1 MGLFEKLGFGLKKTK
16 DGIFNSITKTIIS
29 SPLTDELYD
38 ELLEQLILAD
48 VGYDVSEE
56 LCEQLRTE
64 ARKRKAKSG
73 EDLVG
78 VFQDIVTDML
88 SCDKEF
94 DLSGSPAVI
103 LVIGVNGVGKT
114 TSIGKLANYYKKQGK
129 KVLLAAGDTFRAA
142 AASQLDQWA
151 QRSGVDIVMH
161 DEGADPASVIFE
173 AVQKGGR
180 ENYDIVICDTAGRLH
195 NKKNLMAE
203 LGKIRRV
210 IDKAGENASVE
221 TLLVLEAITG
231 QNAIF
236 QAKEFISAAQATG
249 IILTKLDGTAKGGSV
264 ISIKK
269 KLGVPVRFVGV
280 GEGMDDLLLFDA
292 KNFAQTLFSLEK
304 DGE

>member
-1 MGLFEKLGFGLKKTK
+1 MGLFDKLGFGLKKTK
-16 DGIFNSITKTIIS
+16 DGIFNSITKSIIS

-38 ELLEQLILAD
+38 DLLEQLILAD
-48 VGYDVSEE
+48 VGYEVSEYLCDE
-56 LCEQLRTE
+56 LRKE

-73 EDLVG
+73 EDV
-78 VFQDIVTDML
+78 VAIFQDIVVDLL
-88 SCDKEF
+88 STDKEF

-103 LVIGVNGVGKT
+103 LIIGVNGVGKT
-114 TSIGKLANYYKKQGK
+114 TSIGKLANYYKSQGK

-142 AASQLDQWA
+142 AASQLEQWA
-151 QRSGVDIVMH
+151 QRSEVDIVMH
-161 DEGADPASVIFE
+161 AEGADPASVIFE
-173 AVQKGGR
+173 AVQKGEK

-203 LGKIRRV
+203 LGKISRV
-210 IDKAGENASVE
+210 IRKASENASVE

-236 QAKEFISAAQATG
+236 QAKEFIAAAEATG

-280 GEGMDDLLLFDA
+280 GEGVDDLLLFDP
-292 KNFAQTLFSLEK
+292 KNFAETLFSLDKE
-304 DGE
+304 GE

>member
-1 MGLFEKLGFGLKKTK
+1 MGLFSKLGLGLKKTK
-16 DGIFNSITKTIIS
+16 ESIFNSITKTIVS

-48 VGYDVSEE
+48 VGYEVSEY
-56 LCEQLRTE
+56 LCEELRTE
-64 ARKRKAKSG
+64 ARRRKAKSG
-73 EDLVG
+73 EDV
-78 VFQDIVTDML
+78 VKIFQDIVVDLL
-88 SCDKEF
+88 STDKEF
-94 DLSGSPAVI
+94 DTTGDPAVI
-103 LVIGVNGVGKT
+103 LIIGVNGVGKT

-142 AASQLDQWA
+142 AASQLNQWA
-151 QRSGVDIVMH
+151 ERSGVDIVMH
-161 DEGADPASVIFE
+161 DEGADPSSVIFE
-173 AVQKGGR
+173 AVQKGKSQG
-180 ENYDIVICDTAGRLH
+180 YDIVICDTAGRLH

-203 LGKIRRV
+203 LGKISRV
-210 IDKAGENASVE
+210 IRKASETASVE

-236 QAKEFISAAQATG
+236 QAKEFISAAEATG

-269 KLGVPVRFVGV
+269 KLGIPVRFVGV
-280 GEGMDDLLLFDA
+280 GEGVDDLLLFDA
-292 KNFAQTLFSLEK
+292 QNFAETLFSLE

>member
-1 MGLFEKLGFGLKKTK
+1 MGLFDKLGFGLKKTK

-48 VGYDVSEE
+48 VGYEVSEY
-56 LCEQLRTE
+56 LCEELRTE
-64 ARKRKAKSG
+64 ARKRKAKTG
-73 EDLVG
+73 QDLVA
-78 VFQDIVTDML
+78 VFQDIVVDLL
-88 SCDKEF
+88 STDKEF
-94 DLSGSPAVI
+94 DISGDPAVI
-103 LVIGVNGVGKT
+103 LIIGVNGVGKT
-114 TSIGKLANYYKKQGK
+114 TSIGKLANYYKSQGK

-142 AASQLDQWA
+142 AASQLNQWA
-151 QRSGVDIVMH
+151 ERSGVDIVMH
-161 DEGADPASVIFE
+161 DEGADPSSVIFE
-173 AVQKGGR
+173 AVQKGKN
-180 ENYDIVICDTAGRLH
+180 EKYDIVICDTAGRLH

-203 LGKIRRV
+203 LGKISRV
-210 IDKAGENASVE
+210 IRKASETASVE

-236 QAKEFISAAQATG
+236 QAKEFISAAEATG

-269 KLGVPVRFVGV
+269 KLGIPVRFVGV
-280 GEGMDDLLLFDA
+280 GEGVDDLLLFDA
-292 KNFAQTLFSLEK
+292 KSFAETLFSLE

>member
-16 DGIFNSITKTIIS
+16 EGIFNSITKSIIS

-38 ELLEQLILAD
+38 DLLEQLILAD
-48 VGYDVSEE
+48 VGYEVSEY

-64 ARKRKAKSG
+64 ARKRKAKTG
-73 EDLVG
+73 EDV
-78 VFQDIVTDML
+78 VKIFQDIVVDLL
-88 SCDKEF
+88 STDKEF
-94 DLSGSPAVI
+94 DLSGDPAVI
-103 LVIGVNGVGKT
+103 LIIGVNGVGKT
-114 TSIGKLANYYKKQGK
+114 TSIGKLANYYSKQGK

-142 AASQLDQWA
+142 AASQLNQWA
-151 QRSGVDIVMH
+151 ERSSVDIVMH
-161 DEGADPASVIFE
+161 DEGADPSSVIFD
-173 AVQKGGR
+173 AVQKGKS
-180 ENYDIVICDTAGRLH
+180 EKYDIVICDTAGRLH

-203 LGKIRRV
+203 LGKISRV
-210 IDKAGENASVE
+210 IRKASETASVE

-236 QAKEFISAAQATG
+236 QAKEFISAAEATG

-269 KLGVPVRFVGV
+269 KLGIPVRFVGV
-280 GEGMDDLLLFDA
+280 GEGVDDLLLFDA
-292 KNFAQTLFSLEK
+292 QSFAETLFSLE

>member
-16 DGIFNSITKTIIS
+16 EGVFNSITKAIIS

-38 ELLEQLILAD
+38 DLLEQLILAD
-48 VGYDVSEE
+48 VGYEVSEY
-56 LCEQLRTE
+56 LCEELRRE
-64 ARKRKAKSG
+64 ARTQKAKSG
-73 EDLVG
+73 EDV
-78 VFQDIVTDML
+78 VKIFQDIVVDLL
-88 SCDKEF
+88 STDKEF
-94 DLSGSPAVI
+94 DLSGTPAVI

-114 TSIGKLANYYKKQGK
+114 TSIGKLANYYKSQGK

-142 AASQLDQWA
+142 AASQLNQWA
-151 QRSGVDIVMH
+151 ERSGVDIVMH

-173 AVQKGGR
+173 AVEKGKNQG
-180 ENYDIVICDTAGRLH
+180 YDIVICDTAGRLH

-203 LGKIRRV
+203 LGKISRV
-210 IDKAGENASVE
+210 IRKASDTASVE

-236 QAKEFISAAQATG
+236 QAKEFISAAEATG

-269 KLGVPVRFVGV
+269 KLGIPVRFVGV
-280 GEGMDDLLLFDA
+280 GEGVDDLLLFDA
-292 KNFAQTLFSLEK
+292 HSFAETLFSLE

>member
-16 DGIFNSITKTIIS
+16 EGVFNSITKAIIS

-38 ELLEQLILAD
+38 DLLEQLILAD
-48 VGYDVSEE
+48 VGYEVSEY
-56 LCEQLRTE
+56 LCEELRKE
-64 ARKRKAKSG
+64 ARKQKAKTG
-73 EDLVG
+73 EDV
-78 VFQDIVTDML
+78 VKIFRDIVVDLL
-88 SCDKEF
+88 STDKEF
-94 DLSGSPAVI
+94 DLSGTPAVI

-114 TSIGKLANYYKKQGK
+114 TSIGKLANYYKSQGK

-142 AASQLDQWA
+142 AASQLNQWA
-151 QRSGVDIVMH
+151 DRSGVDIVMH

-173 AVQKGGR
+173 AVEKGKNQG
-180 ENYDIVICDTAGRLH
+180 YDIVICDTAGRLH

-203 LGKIRRV
+203 LGKISRV
-210 IDKAGENASVE
+210 IRKASETASVE

-236 QAKEFISAAQATG
+236 QAKEFIAAAEATG
-249 IILTKLDGTAKGGSV
+249 IVLTKLDGTAKGGSV

-269 KLGVPVRFVGV
+269 KLGIPVRFVGV
-280 GEGMDDLLLFDA
+280 GEGVDDLLLFDPQS
-292 KNFAQTLFSLEK
+292 FAETLFSLE

>member
-1 MGLFEKLGFGLKKTK
+1 MGFFEKLGIGLKKTK

-48 VGYDVSEE
+48 VGYETSEYLCDE
-56 LCEQLRTE
+56 LRRA
-64 ARKRKAKSG
+64 ARKKGVKTG
-73 EDLVG
+73 EDLVK
-78 VFQDIVTDML
+78 VFQEIVVDLL
-88 SCDKEF
+88 STDKEF
-94 DLSGSPAVI
+94 DISGKPAVI

-114 TSIGKLANYYKKQGK
+114 TSIGKLANYYKSQGK

-142 AASQLDQWA
+142 AASQLNQWA
-151 QRSGVDIVMH
+151 ERSNVDIVMH
-161 DEGADPASVIFE
+161 AEGADPSSVIFE
-173 AVQKGGR
+173 AVQKGER

-203 LGKIRRV
+203 LGKISRV
-210 IDKAGENASVE
+210 IRKAGAAASVE

-236 QAKEFISAAQATG
+236 QAKEFIAAAQATG

-280 GEGMDDLLLFDA
+280 GEGIDDLLLFDPQS
-292 KNFAQTLFSLEK
+292 FAETLFSLEK

>member
-16 DGIFNSITKTIIS
+16 EGVFNSITKAIIS

-38 ELLEQLILAD
+38 DLLEQLILAD
-48 VGYDVSEE
+48 VGYEVSEY
-56 LCEQLRTE
+56 LCEELRKE
-64 ARKRKAKSG
+64 ARKQKAKSG
-73 EDLVG
+73 EDV
-78 VFQDIVTDML
+78 VKIFRDIVVDLL
-88 SCDKEF
+88 STDKEF
-94 DLSGSPAVI
+94 DLSGTPAVI

-114 TSIGKLANYYKKQGK
+114 TSIGKLANYYKSQGK

-142 AASQLDQWA
+142 AASQLNQWA
-151 QRSGVDIVMH
+151 DRSGVDIVMH

-173 AVQKGGR
+173 AVEKGKNQG
-180 ENYDIVICDTAGRLH
+180 YDIVICDTAGRLH

-203 LGKIRRV
+203 LGKISRV
-210 IDKAGENASVE
+210 IRKASDTASVE

-236 QAKEFISAAQATG
+236 QAKEFIAAAEATG
-249 IILTKLDGTAKGGSV
+249 IVLTKLDGTAKGGIV

-269 KLGVPVRFVGV
+269 KLGIPVRFVGV
-280 GEGMDDLLLFDA
+280 GEGVDDLLLFDPQS
-292 KNFAQTLFSLEK
+292 FAETLFSLE

>member
-16 DGIFNSITKTIIS
+16 EGVFNSITKAIIS

-38 ELLEQLILAD
+38 DLLEQLILAD
-48 VGYDVSEE
+48 VGYEVCEYLCEE
-56 LCEQLRTE
+56 LRKE
-64 ARKRKAKSG
+64 ARKQKAKSG
-73 EDLVG
+73 EDV
-78 VFQDIVTDML
+78 VKIFRDIVVDLL
-88 SCDKEF
+88 STDKEF
-94 DLSGSPAVI
+94 DLSGTPAVI

-114 TSIGKLANYYKKQGK
+114 TSIGKLANYYKSQGK

-142 AASQLDQWA
+142 AASQLNQWA
-151 QRSGVDIVMH
+151 DRSGVDIVMH

-173 AVQKGGR
+173 AVEKGKNQG
-180 ENYDIVICDTAGRLH
+180 YDIVICDTAGRLH

-203 LGKIRRV
+203 LGKISRV
-210 IDKAGENASVE
+210 IRKASETASVE

-236 QAKEFISAAQATG
+236 QAKEFIAAAEATG
-249 IILTKLDGTAKGGSV
+249 IVLTKLDGTAKGGSV

-269 KLGVPVRFVGV
+269 KLGIPVRFVGV
-280 GEGMDDLLLFDA
+280 GEGVDDLLLFDPQS
-292 KNFAQTLFSLEK
+292 FAETLFSLE

>member
-16 DGIFNSITKTIIS
+16 EGIFNSITKSIIS

-38 ELLEQLILAD
+38 DLLEQLILAD
-48 VGYDVSEE
+48 VGYEVSEY
-56 LCEQLRTE
+56 LCDQLRTE

-73 EDLVG
+73 EDV
-78 VFQDIVTDML
+78 VKIFQDIVVELL
-88 SCDKEF
+88 STDKEF
-94 DLSGSPAVI
+94 DLSGDPAVI

-114 TSIGKLANYYKKQGK
+114 TSIGKLANYYSKQGK

-142 AASQLDQWA
+142 AASQLNQWA
-151 QRSGVDIVMH
+151 ERSNV
-161 DEGADPASVIFE
+161 
-173 AVQKGGR
+173 
-180 ENYDIVICDTAGRLH
+180 DIVICDTAGRLH

-203 LGKIRRV
+203 LSKISRV
-210 IDKAGENASVE
+210 IRKASENASVE

-236 QAKEFISAAQATG
+236 QAKEFISAAEATG

-269 KLGVPVRFVGV
+269 KLGIPVRFVGV
-280 GEGMDDLLLFDA
+280 GEGVDDLLLFDPQS
-292 KNFAQTLFSLEK
+292 FAETLFSLE

>member
-16 DGIFNSITKTIIS
+16 EGVFNSITKAIIS

-38 ELLEQLILAD
+38 DLLEQLILAD
-48 VGYDVSEE
+48 VGYEVSEY
-56 LCEQLRTE
+56 LCEELRRE

-73 EDLVG
+73 EDV
-78 VFQDIVTDML
+78 VKIFQDIVVDLL
-88 SCDKEF
+88 STDKEF
-94 DLSGSPAVI
+94 DLSGTPAVI
-103 LVIGVNGVGKT
+103 LIIGVNGVGKT
-114 TSIGKLANYYKKQGK
+114 TSIGKLANYYKSQGK

-142 AASQLDQWA
+142 AASQLNQWA
-151 QRSGVDIVMH
+151 ERSGVGIVMH

-173 AVQKGGR
+173 AVEKGKNQG
-180 ENYDIVICDTAGRLH
+180 YDIVICDTAGRLH

-203 LGKIRRV
+203 LGKISHV
-210 IDKAGENASVE
+210 IRKASDTASVE

-236 QAKEFISAAQATG
+236 QAKEFISAAEATG

-269 KLGVPVRFVGV
+269 KLGIPVRFVGV
-280 GEGMDDLLLFDA
+280 GEGVDDLLLFDPQS
-292 KNFAQTLFSLEK
+292 FAQTLFSLE

>member
-16 DGIFNSITKTIIS
+16 EGVFNSITKAIIS

-38 ELLEQLILAD
+38 DLLEQLILAD
-48 VGYDVSEE
+48 VGYEVSEY
-56 LCEQLRTE
+56 LCEELRRE

-73 EDLVG
+73 EDV
-78 VFQDIVTDML
+78 VKIFQDIVVDLL
-88 SCDKEF
+88 STDKEF
-94 DLSGSPAVI
+94 DLSGTPAVI
-103 LVIGVNGVGKT
+103 LIIGVNGVGKT
-114 TSIGKLANYYKKQGK
+114 TSIGKLANYYKSQGK

-142 AASQLDQWA
+142 AASQLNQWA
-151 QRSGVDIVMH
+151 ERSGVGIVMH

-173 AVQKGGR
+173 AVEKGKNQG
-180 ENYDIVICDTAGRLH
+180 YDIVICDTAGRLH

-203 LGKIRRV
+203 LGKISRV
-210 IDKAGENASVE
+210 IRKASDTASVE

-236 QAKEFISAAQATG
+236 QAKEFISAAEATG

-269 KLGVPVRFVGV
+269 KLGIPVRFVGV
-280 GEGMDDLLLFDA
+280 GEGVDDLLLFDPQS
-292 KNFAQTLFSLEK
+292 FAQTLFSLE

>member
-1 MGLFEKLGFGLKKTK
+1 MGLFDKLGFGLKKTK
-16 DGIFNSITKTIIS
+16 EGIFNSITKTIIS

-48 VGYDVSEE
+48 VGYEVSEY
-56 LCEQLRTE
+56 LCEELRTE
-64 ARKRKAKSG
+64 ARKRKAKTG
-73 EDLVG
+73 QDLVK
-78 VFQDIVTDML
+78 VFQDIVVELL
-88 SCDKEF
+88 STDKEF
-94 DLSGSPAVI
+94 DISGDPAVI

-114 TSIGKLANYYKKQGK
+114 TSIGKLANYYSKQGK

-142 AASQLDQWA
+142 AASQLNQWA
-151 QRSGVDIVMH
+151 ERSSVDIVMH
-161 DEGADPASVIFE
+161 DEGADPSSVIFE
-173 AVQKGGR
+173 AVQKGKA
-180 ENYDIVICDTAGRLH
+180 EKYDIVICDTAGRLH

-203 LGKIRRV
+203 LGKISRV
-210 IDKAGENASVE
+210 IRKASETASVE

-236 QAKEFISAAQATG
+236 QAKEFISAAEATG

-269 KLGVPVRFVGV
+269 KLGIPVRFVGV
-280 GEGMDDLLLFDA
+280 GEGVDDLLLFNA
-292 KNFAQTLFSLEK
+292 KSFAETLFSLE

>member
-16 DGIFNSITKTIIS
+16 EGIFNSITKSIIS

-38 ELLEQLILAD
+38 DLLEQLILAD
-48 VGYDVSEE
+48 VGYEVSEY

-64 ARKRKAKSG
+64 ARKRKAKTG
-73 EDLVG
+73 EDV
-78 VFQDIVTDML
+78 VKIFQDIVVDLL
-88 SCDKEF
+88 STDKEF
-94 DLSGSPAVI
+94 DLSGDPAVI
-103 LVIGVNGVGKT
+103 LIIGVNGVGKT
-114 TSIGKLANYYKKQGK
+114 TSIGKLANYYSKQGK

-142 AASQLDQWA
+142 AASQLNQWA
-151 QRSGVDIVMH
+151 ERSNVDIVMH
-161 DEGADPASVIFE
+161 DEGADPSSVIFD
-173 AVQKGGR
+173 AVQKGKN
-180 ENYDIVICDTAGRLH
+180 EKYDIVICDTAGRLH

-203 LGKIRRV
+203 LGKISRV
-210 IDKAGENASVE
+210 IRKASETASVE

-236 QAKEFISAAQATG
+236 QAKEFISAAEATG

-269 KLGVPVRFVGV
+269 KLGIPVRFVGV
-280 GEGMDDLLLFDA
+280 GEGVDDLLLFDA
-292 KNFAQTLFSLEK
+292 QSFAETLFSLE

>member
-16 DGIFNSITKTIIS
+16 EGIFNSITKSIIS

-38 ELLEQLILAD
+38 DLLEQLILAD
-48 VGYDVSEE
+48 VGYEVSEY

-64 ARKRKAKSG
+64 ARKRKAKTG
-73 EDLVG
+73 EDV
-78 VFQDIVTDML
+78 VKIFQDIVVDLL
-88 SCDKEF
+88 STDKEF
-94 DLSGSPAVI
+94 DLSGDPAVI
-103 LVIGVNGVGKT
+103 LIIGVNGVGKT
-114 TSIGKLANYYKKQGK
+114 TSIGKLANYYSKQGK

-142 AASQLDQWA
+142 AASQLNQWA
-151 QRSGVDIVMH
+151 QRSNVDIVMH
-161 DEGADPASVIFE
+161 DEGADPSSVIFD
-173 AVQKGGR
+173 AVQKGKN
-180 ENYDIVICDTAGRLH
+180 EKYDIVICDTAGRLH

-203 LGKIRRV
+203 LGKISRV
-210 IDKAGENASVE
+210 IRKASESASVE

-236 QAKEFISAAQATG
+236 QAKEFISAAEATG

-269 KLGVPVRFVGV
+269 KLGIPVRFVGV
-280 GEGMDDLLLFDA
+280 GEGVDDLLLFDA
-292 KNFAQTLFSLEK
+292 QSFAETLFSLE

>member
-16 DGIFNSITKTIIS
+16 EGIFNSITKSIIS

-38 ELLEQLILAD
+38 DLLEQLILAD
-48 VGYDVSEE
+48 VGYEVSEY
-56 LCEQLRTE
+56 LCDQLRTE

-73 EDLVG
+73 EDV
-78 VFQDIVTDML
+78 VKIFQDIVVELL
-88 SCDKEF
+88 STDKEF
-94 DLSGSPAVI
+94 DLSGDPAVI

-114 TSIGKLANYYKKQGK
+114 TSIGKLANYYSKQGK

-142 AASQLDQWA
+142 AASQLNQWA
-151 QRSGVDIVMH
+151 ERSNVDIVMH

-173 AVQKGGR
+173 AVEKGKNSG
-180 ENYDIVICDTAGRLH
+180 YDIVICDTAGRLH

-203 LGKIRRV
+203 LSKISRV
-210 IDKAGENASVE
+210 IRKASENASVE

-236 QAKEFISAAQATG
+236 QAKEFISAAEATG

-269 KLGVPVRFVGV
+269 KLGIPVRFVGV
-280 GEGMDDLLLFDA
+280 GEGVDDLLLFDPQS
-292 KNFAQTLFSLEK
+292 FAETLFSLE

>member
-1 MGLFEKLGFGLKKTK
+1 MGLFDKLGFGLKKTK

-48 VGYDVSEE
+48 VGYEVSEY
-56 LCEQLRTE
+56 LCEELRKE
-64 ARKRKAKSG
+64 ARRRKAKSG
-73 EDLVG
+73 EDV
-78 VFQDIVTDML
+78 VAIFQDIVVDLL
-88 SCDKEF
+88 STDKEF

-103 LVIGVNGVGKT
+103 LIIGVNGVGKT
-114 TSIGKLANYYKKQGK
+114 TSIGKLANYYKSQGK

-142 AASQLDQWA
+142 AASQLNQWA
-151 QRSGVDIVMH
+151 ERSGVDIVMH

-173 AVQKGGR
+173 AVQKGEK

-203 LGKIRRV
+203 LGKISRV
-210 IDKAGENASVE
+210 IRKASEKASVE

-236 QAKEFISAAQATG
+236 QAKEFISAAEATG

-280 GEGMDDLLLFDA
+280 GEGVDDLLLFDPQS
-292 KNFAQTLFSLEK
+292 FAQTLFSLEK
-304 DGE
+304 EGE

>member
-16 DGIFNSITKTIIS
+16 EGIFNSITKSIIS

-38 ELLEQLILAD
+38 DLLEQLILAD
-48 VGYDVSEE
+48 VGYEVSEY

-64 ARKRKAKSG
+64 ARKRKAKTG
-73 EDLVG
+73 EDV
-78 VFQDIVTDML
+78 VKIFQDIVVDLL
-88 SCDKEF
+88 STDKEF
-94 DLSGSPAVI
+94 DLSGDPAVI
-103 LVIGVNGVGKT
+103 LIIGVNGVGKT
-114 TSIGKLANYYKKQGK
+114 TSIGKLANYYSKQGK

-142 AASQLDQWA
+142 AASQLNQWA
-151 QRSGVDIVMH
+151 ERSSVDIVMH
-161 DEGADPASVIFE
+161 DEGADPSSVIFD
-173 AVQKGGR
+173 AVQKGKN
-180 ENYDIVICDTAGRLH
+180 EKYDIVICDTAGRLH

-203 LGKIRRV
+203 LGKISRV
-210 IDKAGENASVE
+210 IRKASETASVE

-236 QAKEFISAAQATG
+236 QAKEFISAAEATG

-269 KLGVPVRFVGV
+269 KLGIPVRFVGV
-280 GEGMDDLLLFDA
+280 GEGVDDLLLFDA
-292 KNFAQTLFSLEK
+292 QSFAETLFSLE

>member
-16 DGIFNSITKTIIS
+16 EGVFNSITKAIIS

-38 ELLEQLILAD
+38 DLLEQLILAD
-48 VGYDVSEE
+48 VGYEVSEY
-56 LCEQLRTE
+56 LCEELRKE
-64 ARKRKAKSG
+64 ARKQKAKSG
-73 EDLVG
+73 EDV
-78 VFQDIVTDML
+78 VKIFRDIVVDLL
-88 SCDKEF
+88 STDKEF
-94 DLSGSPAVI
+94 DLSGTPAVI

-114 TSIGKLANYYKKQGK
+114 TSIGKLANYYKSQGK

-142 AASQLDQWA
+142 AASQLNQWA
-151 QRSGVDIVMH
+151 DRSGVDIDMH

-173 AVQKGGR
+173 AVEKGKNQG
-180 ENYDIVICDTAGRLH
+180 YDIVICDTAGRLH

-203 LGKIRRV
+203 LGKISRV
-210 IDKAGENASVE
+210 IRKASETASVE

-236 QAKEFISAAQATG
+236 QAKEFIAAAEATG
-249 IILTKLDGTAKGGSV
+249 IVLTKLDGTAKGGSV

-269 KLGVPVRFVGV
+269 KLGIPVRFVGV
-280 GEGMDDLLLFDA
+280 GEGVDDLLLFDPQS
-292 KNFAQTLFSLEK
+292 FAETLFSLE

>member
-16 DGIFNSITKTIIS
+16 EGIFNSITKSIIS

-38 ELLEQLILAD
+38 DLLEQLILAD
-48 VGYDVSEE
+48 VGYEVSEY

-64 ARKRKAKSG
+64 ARKRKAKTG
-73 EDLVG
+73 EDV
-78 VFQDIVTDML
+78 VKIFQDIVVDLL
-88 SCDKEF
+88 STDKEF
-94 DLSGSPAVI
+94 DLSGDPAVI
-103 LVIGVNGVGKT
+103 LIIGVNGVGKT
-114 TSIGKLANYYKKQGK
+114 TSIGKLANYYSKQGK

-142 AASQLDQWA
+142 AASQLNQWA
-151 QRSGVDIVMH
+151 QRSNVDIVMH
-161 DEGADPASVIFE
+161 DEGADPSSVIFD
-173 AVQKGGR
+173 AVQKGKS
-180 ENYDIVICDTAGRLH
+180 EKYDIVICDTAGRLH

-203 LGKIRRV
+203 LGKISRV
-210 IDKAGENASVE
+210 IRKASETASVE

-236 QAKEFISAAQATG
+236 QAKEFISAAEATG

-269 KLGVPVRFVGV
+269 KLGIPVRFVGV
-280 GEGMDDLLLFDA
+280 GEGVDDLLLFDA
-292 KNFAQTLFSLEK
+292 QSFAETLFSLE

>member
-16 DGIFNSITKTIIS
+16 EGVFNSITKAIIS

-38 ELLEQLILAD
+38 DLLEQLILAD
-48 VGYDVSEE
+48 VGYEVSEY
-56 LCEQLRTE
+56 LCEELRKE
-64 ARKRKAKSG
+64 ARKQKAKTG
-73 EDLVG
+73 EDV
-78 VFQDIVTDML
+78 VRIFRDIVVDLLSTD
-88 SCDKEF
+88 KKF
-94 DLSGSPAVI
+94 DLSGTPAVI

-114 TSIGKLANYYKKQGK
+114 TSIGKLANYYKSQGK

-142 AASQLDQWA
+142 AASQLNQWA
-151 QRSGVDIVMH
+151 DRSGVDIVMH

-173 AVQKGGR
+173 AVEKGKNQG
-180 ENYDIVICDTAGRLH
+180 YDIVICDTAGRLH

-203 LGKIRRV
+203 LGKISRV
-210 IDKAGENASVE
+210 IRKASETASVE

-236 QAKEFISAAQATG
+236 QAKEFIAAAEATG
-249 IILTKLDGTAKGGSV
+249 IVLTKLDGTAKGGSV

-269 KLGVPVRFVGV
+269 KLGIPVRFVGV
-280 GEGMDDLLLFDA
+280 GEGVDDLLLFDPQS
-292 KNFAQTLFSLEK
+292 FAETLFSLE

>member
-16 DGIFNSITKTIIS
+16 EGVFNSITKAIIS

-38 ELLEQLILAD
+38 DLLEQLILAD
-48 VGYDVSEE
+48 VGYEVSEY
-56 LCEQLRTE
+56 LCEELRRE
-64 ARKRKAKSG
+64 ARKQKAKSG
-73 EDLVG
+73 EDV
-78 VFQDIVTDML
+78 VKIFQDIVVDLL
-88 SCDKEF
+88 STDKEF
-94 DLSGSPAVI
+94 DLSGTPAVI

-114 TSIGKLANYYKKQGK
+114 TSIGKLANYYKSQGK

-142 AASQLDQWA
+142 AASQLNQWA
-151 QRSGVDIVMH
+151 ERSGVDIVMH

-173 AVQKGGR
+173 AVEKGKNQG
-180 ENYDIVICDTAGRLH
+180 YDIVICDTAGRLH

-203 LGKIRRV
+203 LGKISRV
-210 IDKAGENASVE
+210 IRKASDTASVE

-236 QAKEFISAAQATG
+236 QAKEFISAAEATG

-269 KLGVPVRFVGV
+269 KLGIPVRFVGV
-280 GEGMDDLLLFDA
+280 GEGVDDLLLFDA
-292 KNFAQTLFSLEK
+292 HSFAETLFSLE

>member
-16 DGIFNSITKTIIS
+16 EGIFNSITKSIIS

-38 ELLEQLILAD
+38 DLLEQLILAD
-48 VGYDVSEE
+48 VGYEVSEY
-56 LCEQLRTE
+56 LCDQLRTE

-73 EDLVG
+73 EDV
-78 VFQDIVTDML
+78 VKIFQDIVVELL
-88 SCDKEF
+88 STDKEF
-94 DLSGSPAVI
+94 DLSGDPAVI

-114 TSIGKLANYYKKQGK
+114 TSIGKLANYYSKQGK
-129 KVLLAAGDTFRAA
+129 KVILAAGDTFRAA
-142 AASQLDQWA
+142 AASQLNQWA
-151 QRSGVDIVMH
+151 ERSNVDIVMH

-173 AVQKGGR
+173 AVEKGKNSG
-180 ENYDIVICDTAGRLH
+180 YDIVICDTAGRLH

-203 LGKIRRV
+203 LSKISRV
-210 IDKAGENASVE
+210 IRKASENASVE

-236 QAKEFISAAQATG
+236 QAKEFISAAEATG

-269 KLGVPVRFVGV
+269 KLGIPVRFVGV
-280 GEGMDDLLLFDA
+280 GEGVDDLLLFDA
-292 KNFAQTLFSLEK
+292 QSFAETLFSLE